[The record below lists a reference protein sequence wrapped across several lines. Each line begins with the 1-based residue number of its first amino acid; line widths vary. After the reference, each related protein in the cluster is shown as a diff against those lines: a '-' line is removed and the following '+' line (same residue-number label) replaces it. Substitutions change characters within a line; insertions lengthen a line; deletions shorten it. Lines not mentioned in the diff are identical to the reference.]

1 MNKTNKKIIAKLL
14 KLISPLRAVGYG
26 ALILVALFIAAFFAL
41 AFSNAD
47 KILYGITIGKEAVGG
62 KDIRSAELMLNRKIS
77 GWQNAKI
84 KLKKGADIWEASPQE
99 MGVSIDAKKTIDAAY
114 RVGRN
119 KNVLQSI
126 TEQLSAAFFGQDIL
140 LETIIDDKKFDS
152 AGARLF
158 AGVERETKNA
168 SLEYDTESGFFD
180 IVKEQKGNLIS
191 KNKLRA
197 DLLENA
203 IHLSIQDITI
213 EMKEETPKIGK
224 LGAIGAQKK
233 ADAVLS
239 RTPFIFIYYHFDASA
254 DGLAK
259 PQEYKIEKDQ
269 LKDLLMFKENGNFL
283 ETNIDET
290 ALKDYLVQISPS
302 INRTPENAILTVKEG
317 KATEFALSKNGVE
330 LDVEQNASEIKN
342 EILNGQSSIIGLK
355 TNIVLP
361 MIRTDTI
368 ENLGLV
374 SLLATGESDFRGSPA
389 SRAFNIALA
398 AKKLSGLLIKQGEEF
413 SFVQAVGEI
422 SQKEGYQA
430 ALVIK
435 GDKTIKEYGGGACQV
450 STTMFRAAIKS
461 GLKITERFP
470 HSYPVQYYNP
480 QGFDATVYGPH
491 PDLKFINDTPSN
503 ILVQTKIKG
512 TKLFFEFYGTSD
524 GRDVK
529 VTIPVEY
536 DKKPDGSLKAKFTR
550 EIYKDGNL
558 VTQDTFRS
566 NYQSPKKAPV
576 QKNPLE

>member
-1 MNKTNKKIIAKLL
+1 MSAKLL
-14 KLISPLRAVGYG
+14 KLISPLRAAGYG
-26 ALILVALFIAAFFAL
+26 ILIIVALVIAAFFAL

-47 KILYGITIGKEAVGG
+47 KILYGVTIGKEAADRQ
-62 KDIRSAELMLNRKIS
+62 DIRSVERALNQKIS
-77 GWQNAKI
+77 AWQNAKI
-84 KLKKGADIWEASPQE
+84 KFKNGANVWEATSQE
-99 MGVSIDAKKTIDAAY
+99 MGISIDAKKTADAAY

-126 TEQLSAAFFGQDIL
+126 TEQLSAAFFGRDIP
-140 LETIIDDKKFDS
+140 LETTIDDKKFDL
-152 AGARLF
+152 AYARF
-158 AGVERETKNA
+158 FTKIERETKNA
-168 SLEYDTESGFFD
+168 SLEYNPESGLFE
-180 IVKEQKGNLIS
+180 ITKEQKGNLIS
-191 KNKLRA
+191 RNKLRA
-197 DLLENA
+197 NLLKNAARLSTEN
-203 IHLSIQDITI
+203 IVI
-213 EMKEETPKIGK
+213 ETKEETPKINESGT
-224 LGAIGAQKK
+224 LEARKK
-233 ADAVLS
+233 ANAILA
-239 RTPFIFIYYHFDASA
+239 RAPFIFIYYPYDTSA
-254 DGLAK
+254 NGLAK

-269 LKDLLMFKENGNFL
+269 LKDFLIFRENAGRL
-283 ETNIDET
+283 ETDIDET
-290 ALKDYLVQISPS
+290 ALKNYIVQISPS

-317 KATEFALSKNGVE
+317 KVTEFALSKNGAE
-330 LDVEQNASEIKN
+330 LDVEQNASEIKD
-342 EILNGQSSIIGLK
+342 EILNGQSSVIGLR

-361 MIRTDTI
+361 MIRTGTI

-389 SRAFNIALA
+389 SRAFNIGLA
-398 AKKLSGLLIKQGEEF
+398 AKKLSGLLIKPGEEF

-422 SQKEGYQA
+422 NQKEGYQA

-435 GDKTIKEYGGGACQV
+435 GDKTIKEYGGGVCQV

-529 VTIPVEY
+529 VTVPVEY

-550 EIYKDGNL
+550 EIYKDGERIA
-558 VTQDTFRS
+558 QETFRS